1 MHELEKQNDYSQ
13 LIENIGI
20 VVTTARKKA
29 YKAINSELIKSYWI
43 TGKYIIEYEQKGK
56 IKAEYGKKLLL
67 QISKD
72 LQIRY
77 GKGFSKSNVFM
88 MRLFYLKYQSIELLS
103 DSLSWSHYY
112 ELLKIDDSLER
123 GFYEKQSINEKWSIR
138 ELRRQK
144 STSLFLRIAGTKDKK
159 GVLELS
165 KKGQLIE
172 KSSDI
177 IKTQVLDFLGLPQD
191 HSYTESDLEQKIID
205 NLQRFLLELGK
216 GFAFVGRQYRIT
228 LNNRHFFVDLVF
240 YHIKLKRYVLIDLK
254 LPDVK
259 HHDIGQMNMY
269 LGYFAKE
276 ESEETDNKPIG
287 ILLTREKDEVMIEYA
302 MYDMNSNLFVSK
314 YQLYL
319 PNRDE
324 LKQRVE
330 DILNE

>member
-1 MHELEKQNDYSQ
+1 MHELKQENSYNQ

-20 VVTTARKKA
+20 VITEAREKA
-29 YKAINSELIKSYWI
+29 HKAINSELIKSHWI
-43 TGKYIIEYEQKGK
+43 TGKYIVEYEQKGK

-72 LQIRY
+72 LKIRY
-77 GKGFSKSNVFM
+77 GKGFSKSNIFM
-88 MRLFYLKYQSIELLS
+88 MRQFYIKYPTTNLLS
-103 DSLSWSHYY
+103 DNLSWSHYY
-112 ELLKIDDSLER
+112 ELLKIDDDLER
-123 GFYEKQSINEKWSIR
+123 NFYEKQSSKENWSIR

-144 STSLFLRIAGTKDKK
+144 ATSLFLRIAGVKDKK
-159 GVLELS
+159 EILELS
-165 KKGQLIE
+165 KKGQVIE
-172 KSSDI
+172 KNNDI
-177 IKTQVLDFLGLPQD
+177 IKTQVLEFLGLPED
-191 HSYTESDLEQKIID
+191 HRYTESELEQSIIN
-205 NLQRFLLELGK
+205 NLQKFLLELGK

-324 LKQRVE
+324 LKQKVE
-330 DILNE
+330 EILNE